1 MKKIIFT
8 IVSIIFLA
16 ALCPRSGGA
25 VTVSAGPVVWYAWWN
40 PMFKNAL
47 VQNYPDRL
55 KYLNLFM
62 SSTINR
68 GEWKTSGA
76 FLYGPAV
83 SVKLSDEW
91 SLSSVFAVS
100 GRYRQSGVSYTGT
113 TTYCSRGDP
122 VLGVRKYDL
131 DTTVGYSP
139 LKYLK
144 IFCGFKYQGYSYE
157 GKHYSFTY
165 TPPGY
170 INLYYNRLKNSSD
183 GYGTGLGLGATL
195 PLFEDVYL
203 LANVSG
209 LYMRFGA
216 DLDHRTYGEPMIRQ
230 KYRQTYDTGG
240 ANGSLS
246 LAWYLPAAAVTVS
259 LGARF
264 QVLRFHCRRVVC
276 DYLESSTS
284 APFTS
289 LAKKIFDDKL
299 HAYTS
304 MLTFDGTTDYFY
316 GATFSITYSFE
327 L

>member
-8 IVSIIFLA
+8 LVSIIFLA
-16 ALCPRSGGA
+16 VLCPRSGGA

-47 VQNYPDRL
+47 IQNYPDRL
-55 KYLNLFM
+55 RYLNLLLNSM
-62 SSTINR
+62 INR

-83 SVKLSDEW
+83 SVKLSESW

-100 GRYRQSGVSYTGT
+100 GQYRQTGVSYIGT
-113 TTYCSRGDP
+113 TTYYSRGDP
-122 VLGVRKYDL
+122 VIRIRKYDL

-144 IFCGFKYQGYSYE
+144 VFGGFKYQGYSYK
-157 GKHYSFTY
+157 GKSYSVTY
-165 TPPGY
+165 TLPNYVFPY
-170 INLYYNRLKNSSD
+170 QNRLKSGSD
-183 GYGTGLGLGATL
+183 AYGAGLGLGATL
-195 PLFEDVYL
+195 PLFEDIYL

-209 LYMRFGA
+209 LYLRFGA
-216 DLDHRTYGEPMIRQ
+216 DLDHKTIGEPMIRQ
-230 KYRQTYDTGG
+230 RYWQSYDAGG

-246 LAWYLPAAAVTVS
+246 FAWYIPAAAVTVS
-259 LGARF
+259 VGARF
-264 QVLRFHCRRVVC
+264 QVLRFYCRRVVC

-289 LAKKIFDDKL
+289 LPQKMFNDRL
-299 HAYTS
+299 HAYMS
-304 MLTFDGTTDYFY
+304 RLTFDGTTDYFY
-316 GATFSITYSFE
+316 GATFSVTYSFE
-327 L
+327 I